1 MSATYVSNIVINTGE
16 DFTQQFTLQDADNSL
31 LDLTNYTVS
40 SQIRK
45 HPGSSTATDFTTL
58 ISEPTT
64 LGIITITLTSSQT
77 INLKPGR
84 HVYDVVI
91 ERSGIKSKVV
101 EGSVIIRQGVTR

>member
-1 MSATYVSNIVINTGE
+1 MSATYVSNLVINTGE
-16 DFTQQFTLQDADNSL
+16 DFTQQFTLQSADNSS

-40 SQIRK
+40 SQLRK
-45 HPGSSTATDFTTL
+45 HPGSSTATDFTTI
-58 ISEPTT
+58 ISEPATK
-64 LGIITITLTSSQT
+64 GVISIILTSSQT

-91 ERSGIKSKVV
+91 ERSGVKSRVI